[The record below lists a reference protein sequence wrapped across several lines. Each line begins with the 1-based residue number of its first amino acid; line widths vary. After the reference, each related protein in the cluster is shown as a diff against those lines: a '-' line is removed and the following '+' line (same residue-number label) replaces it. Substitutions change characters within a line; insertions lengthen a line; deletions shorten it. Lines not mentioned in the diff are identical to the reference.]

1 MSKEY
6 DELKKLVWS
15 NQLTYNTTINEN
27 HHLDGLLGYEIDD
40 KYSDYLSG
48 ETSNFATPAR
58 NDISNGVKTESA
70 GGSNSRTRMV
80 SYIGRVNYD
89 FANKYY
95 LGGSY
100 RIDGSSRLHRDNR
113 WGSFWSVSAA
123 WSWTWKRRACSVIR
137 GFCVCT
143 VL

>member
-1 MSKEY
+1 MRS
-6 DELKKLVWS
+6 
-15 NQLTYNTTINEN
+15 TT
-27 HHLDGLLGYEIDD
+27 
-40 KYSDYLSG
+40 S
-48 ETSNFATPAR
+48 TVT
-58 NDISNGVKTESA
+58 ISNGVKTESA

-123 WSWTWKRRACSVIR
+123 WRMKDRNSNFIS
-137 GFCVCT
+137 
-143 VL
+143 